1 MDVKCYIQ
9 SSDWPEVIWTEGCIQ
24 KFEDYM
30 RKELYTVAGVFIG
43 VALVQVSSSSDRDQ
57 SSTSPDPKFCKN
69 MKIQIVPICFAQNMI
84 SDIETIKASRPRH

>member
-43 VALVQVSSSSDRDQ
+43 VALVQVSSSSDRDPNPQ
-57 SSTSPDPKFCKN
+57 PVPTQNFV
-69 MKIQIVPICFAQNMI
+69 KI
-84 SDIETIKASRPRH
+84 

>member
-1 MDVKCYIQ
+1 MEEIQ

-43 VALVQVSSSSDRDQ
+43 VALVQVSFSSDRDQ
-57 SSTSPDPKFCKN
+57 S
-69 MKIQIVPICFAQNMI
+69 
-84 SDIETIKASRPRH
+84 